1 MTKTGFLS
9 QTLAERLSDQI
20 LRQGPITFR
29 DWMEAALYDKD
40 QGYYCRKD
48 LVRWGRA
55 GDYRT
60 SPETNTLFAATFAHY
75 FMQLYTDLGSP
86 QQFTIVEVGGGA
98 GHFATEFL
106 ETLRQSYSRV
116 FESVTY
122 VLDEI
127 SDDSRERAAERL
139 ARFGERV
146 KFQRLSD
153 LAAIDAGIVFSNEL
167 LDAFPVHRV
176 TIRDGRLRELYVGL
190 DERQSF
196 DWFEGPP
203 STPRLHAYL
212 ERFNIQLRD
221 NQVVEVNL
229 ALEDWF
235 LLVSEKL
242 KRGYVVTVDYGLE
255 AAELYAS
262 PEQNE
267 GTIRALRRHAFATE
281 LLASPGEQDITSS
294 IYWTAVMAIGKE
306 LGFEF
311 CEFDRQDRF
320 LLRSGLVEELELRVS
335 QVDREAEKLRLRTS
349 VREMILPEGMAGK
362 FQVLVQKRISDS
374 GLRISDL
381 KR

>member
-9 QTLAERLSDQI
+9 QTLAERLSDLI

-29 DWMEAALYDKD
+29 DWMETALYDKD

-48 LVRWGRA
+48 LVRGGRA

-60 SPETNTLFAATFAHY
+60 SPETTTLFAATFAHY
-75 FMQLYTDLGSP
+75 FVQLYRDLGSP

-127 SDDSRERAAERL
+127 SGDSRERAAERL

-176 TIRDGRLRELYVGL
+176 TIRDGKLRELYVGL
-190 DERQSF
+190 NESQSF

-212 ERFNIQLRD
+212 ERFNIQLRET
-221 NQVVEVNL
+221 QVVEMNL

-235 LLVSEKL
+235 LLVSENL

-255 AAELYAS
+255 AADLYAS
-262 PEQNE
+262 PERNE
-267 GTIRALRRHAFATE
+267 GTIRAFRRHAFATE
-281 LLASPGEQDITSS
+281 LLASPGGQDITSS
-294 IYWTAVMAIGKE
+294 IDWTAVMAIGKE
-306 LGFEF
+306 LGFES
-311 CEFDRQDRF
+311 CEFNRQDRF
-320 LLRSGLVEELELRVS
+320 LLRCGLLEELELRVS
-335 QVDREAEKLRLRTS
+335 QVDGEAEKLRLRTS
-349 VREMILPEGMAGK
+349 VREMILPEGMAEK
-362 FQVLVQKRISDS
+362 FQVLVQKRI
-374 GLRISDL
+374 
-381 KR
+381 